1 MLCYFL
7 PCSKVNQLYMYM
19 RLSDSFPMLCIIL
32 KGGVVEISKLSAYRL
47 HVCLI
52 TILPNILSLFSCVY
66 ELYACIY
73 MHICKML
80 LSVRN
85 FLHLLY
91 FCICKVINYSVG
103 NILKTLTT
111 VYRHPNF
118 LPKAPHLV
126 KCTQLPN
133 SHGSSFVSSKL
144 LTDFRITLS
153 LFPNSKHL
161 QSSVIPK

>member
-52 TILPNILSLFSCVY
+52 TILPNILSLFSGVY

-91 FCICKVINYSVG
+91 FCICK
-103 NILKTLTT
+103 
-111 VYRHPNF
+111 
-118 LPKAPHLV
+118 
-126 KCTQLPN
+126 
-133 SHGSSFVSSKL
+133 SHKL
-144 LTDFRITLS
+144 LCG
-153 LFPNSKHL
+153 KHL
-161 QSSVIPK
+161 TNSDNCLQTPQFPSQSTTFS

>member
-1 MLCYFL
+1 MNYMHAFTCIYVKCYF
-7 PCSKVNQLYMYM
+7 QLG
-19 RLSDSFPMLCIIL
+19 I
-32 KGGVVEISKLSAYRL
+32 
-47 HVCLI
+47 
-52 TILPNILSLFSCVY
+52 
-66 ELYACIY
+66 
-73 MHICKML
+73 
-80 LSVRN
+80 
-85 FLHLLY
+85 
-91 FCICKVINYSVG
+91 FCIFYIFAFVKVINYSVG

-133 SHGSSFVSSKL
+133 SHGSSFVSSKM
-144 LTDFRITLS
+144 LTSFRITLS